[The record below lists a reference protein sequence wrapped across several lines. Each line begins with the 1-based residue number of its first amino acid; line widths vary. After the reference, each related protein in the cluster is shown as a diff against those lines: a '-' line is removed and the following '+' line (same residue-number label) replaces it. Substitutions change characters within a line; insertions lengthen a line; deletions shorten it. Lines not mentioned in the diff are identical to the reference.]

1 MPGDDMRRALLNADT
16 ATVDLVPSKDRPNS
30 CNVVQSAASEAV
42 EAALTDLRSL
52 GHSSIVA
59 VFKSIADGVS
69 RIAAENV
76 IGGRRAHQATDQ
88 SNAFGD
94 VQLEGD
100 LLAEKLLVQELSKC
114 EHVCM
119 YSSEETPRD
128 VRLNESGEYGVAF
141 DPLDGSSIIG
151 SNFSV
156 GSIFGIFR
164 GRRGFI
170 GLSGGDMVGA
180 AYAVYGPRTVL
191 VVAYDTGA
199 ATGRVVKE
207 FVLVGDSWALDA
219 TRRVAWDKK
228 LMAPANLRASG
239 SNKAYRSLVAQW
251 MAEGYTLRYTGGMV
265 PDIHNLLVKGGGV
278 FCNPVS
284 LEAPAK
290 LRLLYECLPF
300 AYIMESAEGR
310 ALTTD
315 GVRVMEMVIGKHNDR
330 IPICLGSP
338 AQVAMS
344 MDAFRA

>member
-1 MPGDDMRRALLNADT
+1 MLL
-16 ATVDLVPSKDRPNS
+16 LEPIPRDRTDRNF
-30 CNVVQSAASEAV
+30 VGFVLLSAMTSEAV
-42 EAALTDLRSL
+42 ETALADLRAP
-52 GHSSIVA
+52 GADSSVVA
-59 VFKSIADGVS
+59 VLRSFAEGVS
-69 RIAAENV
+69 RIAVENV
-76 IGGRRAHQATDQ
+76 IGGRHAHQATDQ

-100 LLAEKLLVQELSKC
+100 LLAEKLIVEALATC
-114 EHVCM
+114 HHVCM
-119 YSSEETPRD
+119 YSSEETPED
-128 VRLNESGEYGVAF
+128 VPLNESGEYAVAF

-156 GSIFGIFR
+156 GSIFGIFKGR
-164 GRRGFI
+164 GGFA
-170 GLSGGDMVGA
+170 GMGGGDMVGA

-191 VVAYDTGA
+191 VVAYGTGDGS
-199 ATGRVVKE
+199 GRVVKE
-207 FVLVGDSWALDA
+207 FVLVGNSWVLDT
-219 TRRVAWDKK
+219 TRKVTGDKK

-239 SNKAYRSLVAQW
+239 GNEAYRTLVARW

-284 LEAPAK
+284 QQAPAK

-300 AYIMESAEGR
+300 AYVMESANGQ

-315 GVRVMEMVIGKHNDR
+315 GVRVMQMVVGKHDDR
-330 IPICLGSP
+330 VPICLGSP

-344 MDAFRA
+344 MEAFRG